1 MNRFDEKARADRA
14 RDVGLFRYGLIR
26 PAADKDLTSRQRGR
40 LIRELAAVEHRGPDG
55 RMLRVSRATLDRW
68 LKDWRTGG
76 FDALVPTP
84 PRVAPRT
91 PARVLDLAVALK
103 KENLN
108 RTAAQVA
115 RIIAENGGVT
125 PSERTLQRHF
135 ADLGLNRIVAPP
147 VAFGRFEADQA
158 SSRWTGDCLH
168 GPIITG
174 SKAILFAWID
184 DHSRMFVGWRWVRHE
199 DAIRAQQVLR
209 TAIQTYGIP
218 DSCYLDNG
226 APYVDGQFARSL
238 ACLGVKLVH
247 SRPGQPEGRG
257 KIERAFRTVRDG
269 FLVEFANGRQPAS
282 IDELNDKFTA
292 WVTQVYHTRTH
303 SETGQA
309 PQQRWD
315 QSWQQRRQA
324 GLPGPRFATPAELH
338 EAFLWSTRRQVT
350 KTATVS
356 FQANTYQVDPALIG
370 CQVELVFD
378 PFDLEHIQV
387 RYRGK
392 PMGQATAFQISCH
405 VHPKARPDPTSPPA
419 GPATGI
425 DFLNLVTARHHSVM
439 SQRIAF
445 SHLITTSNDATSTAT
460 GAILTGDDAH
470 PGHPIIDPGVDDVT
484 AVDDH
489 PLDTTTGVT
498 TPDHL
503 FQPVLPMEAL

>member
-1 MNRFDEKARADRA
+1 VKPQDDKARSDKA
-14 RDVGLFRYGLIR
+14 RDVGLFRYSLIR
-26 PAADKDLTSRQRGR
+26 PAADKDLTNRQRGR
-40 LIRELAAVEHRGPDG
+40 LIRELAGMEHRDPNGQ
-55 RMLRVSRATLDRW
+55 MIRVSRATLDRW
-68 LKDWRTGG
+68 VKDWRAGG

-84 PRVAPRT
+84 RRVTPRT
-91 PARVLDLAVALK
+91 PEAVLGLAVALK
-103 KENLN
+103 RENPG

-115 RIIAENGGVT
+115 RIMTENGGIV

-158 SSRWTGDCLH
+158 SARWTGDCLH
-168 GPIITG
+168 GPIVTG

-184 DHSRMFVGWRWVRHE
+184 DHSRLLTGWRWVRHE

-257 KIERAFRTVRDG
+257 KIERVFRTVRDG
-269 FLVEFANGRQPAS
+269 FLVEFAGGRQPAS

-303 SETGQA
+303 SETGQS

-315 QSWQQRRQA
+315 QSWQQRKDQ
-324 GLPGPRFATPAELH
+324 GKPGPRFASPAELH

-356 FQANTYQVDPALIG
+356 FQANTYHVDPALVG
-370 CQVELVFD
+370 CQIELVFD

-392 PMGQATAFQISCH
+392 PMGQATAFQVCCH
-405 VHPKARPDPTSPPA
+405 VHPKARLDPTSPPA

-425 DFLNLVTARHHSVM
+425 DFLDLVTARHHTQM

-445 SHLITTSNDATSTAT
+445 SHLLPTSDDATAPAT
-460 GAILTGDDAH
+460 KTILADDDAH
-470 PGHPIIDPGVDDVT
+470 PGHSVNHPGIDDV
-484 AVDDH
+484 AVVDDH
-489 PLDTTTGVT
+489 RLDTTTGVT
-498 TPDHL
+498 TPDGL
-503 FQPVLPMEAL
+503 FQPVLPVES